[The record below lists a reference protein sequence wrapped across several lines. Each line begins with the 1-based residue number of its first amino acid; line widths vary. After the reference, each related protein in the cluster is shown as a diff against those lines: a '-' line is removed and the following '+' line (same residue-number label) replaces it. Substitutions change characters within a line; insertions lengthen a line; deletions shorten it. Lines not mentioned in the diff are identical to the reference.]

1 MGKRNKSRVIAF
13 QALYQYDQSESK
25 ITDLLNFDW
34 VNNKE
39 KLPLEILLFSEKII
53 SGTIENLNKI
63 DNIIKDS
70 MKNWVFEKISPVD
83 RSILRI
89 SVYSLLFQ
97 TDIPYIITI
106 NEGVDLAQ
114 KYGSEKSYQFI
125 NGMLDGIQNKLSEI
139 ETKNKT
145 GDPNVSF

>member
-13 QALYQYDQSESK
+13 QALYQFDQSEAA
-25 ITDLLNFDW
+25 IEDLLSFDW
-34 VNNKE
+34 VRNKD
-39 KLPLEILLFSEKII
+39 KLPIDVLLFSEKII

-70 MKNWVFEKISPVD
+70 MKNWVLEKISPID

-89 SVYSLLFQ
+89 SVYSLVFQ

-106 NEGVDLAQ
+106 NEGVDLAR
-114 KYGSEKSYQFI
+114 KFGSDKSYKFI
-125 NGMLDGIQNKLSEI
+125 NGILDGIQNKLSEI
-139 ETKNKT
+139 ETKK
-145 GDPNVSF
+145 